1 MTANVINSENMNIIN
16 PFSRSIFIDHLKKNG
31 LFTTDSAANHL
42 IDRMVTSGSI
52 KRIGRNQYMIGSDLN
67 EYSFPY
73 SEISLEIAAK
83 IKTTHPYL
91 DFRIFELVQ
100 LNEFVNHQIAHNII
114 FVYVEKGLEGDVFV
128 TLNENHSVSVLIKP
142 DADTLF
148 RYLSDDIIV
157 ISSLPSESPKGNPEF
172 WTTCL
177 EKMLVDI
184 AVDKLLSK
192 VVYHGEYPEIYRE
205 AFRKYRIN
213 RNKMMRYARRRGAE
227 KKYKSF
233 LVQEA
238 NITEDI

>member
-16 PFSRSIFIDHLKKNG
+16 PFTRGIFIDHLKKNG

-42 IDRMVTSGSI
+42 IDRMVLSGSI
-52 KRIGRNQYMIGSDLN
+52 KRVGRNQYMINSDLN
-67 EYSFPY
+67 EYSYPY
-73 SEISLEIAAK
+73 SDTSLEIAAK
-83 IKTTHPYL
+83 IKTVHPYL

-114 FVYVEKGLEGDVFV
+114 FLYVEKGLEGDVFV

-148 RYLSDDIIV
+148 RYLSNDTIV
-157 ISSLPSESPKGNPEF
+157 IGSLPSESPKGNTDF
-172 WTTCL
+172 WATCL
-177 EKMLVDI
+177 EKLLVDI

-192 VVYHGEYPEIYRE
+192 IVYHGEYPEIYHE

-213 RNKMMRYARRRGAE
+213 RNKMMRYARRRGAK
-227 KKYKSF
+227 KKYNDF
-233 LVQEA
+233 LVHEA
-238 NITEDI
+238 NISEES